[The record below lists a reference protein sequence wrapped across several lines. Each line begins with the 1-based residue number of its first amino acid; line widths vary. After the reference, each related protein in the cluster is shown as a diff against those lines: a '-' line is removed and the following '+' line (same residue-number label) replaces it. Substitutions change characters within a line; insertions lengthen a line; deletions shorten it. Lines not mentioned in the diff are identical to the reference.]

1 MKIRVLMLAACV
13 LMYPGTAS
21 VLAQGME
28 PVATATPA
36 SAEPRDVSAILET
49 IRAKHDVPS
58 LAAMMVRADG
68 SIVMQGVTGVRQAG
82 SDTKATLDDLFHL
95 GSCTKAMTATLCATL
110 VEEGTLSWDM
120 TLEGAFPDAFA
131 PAEGDKKA
139 AINPAW
145 KNVTLLQLV
154 THRSGLPTDLKKDG
168 LWSTLW
174 RFKGTPTESRR
185 ALLDGVIRYTPQ
197 STPGTKYEYA
207 NAGVALA
214 GHMAEVKA
222 GKNYETLMQE
232 RLFKPLGITSA
243 GFGAPG
249 KTPPEV
255 DANGAMV
262 IDQPRGHR
270 ENGTPVQPGP
280 GADNPAAIAPAGTAH
295 MTLADWS
302 KFVALHLRAARNELR
317 ETDPIKAG
325 SVATLHTPFPVGDKP
340 AADEGYAAGWRVV
353 KRPWAAATKEGSRR
367 ALSHSGSNTMWYCV
381 VWMSPERDFAVLVVC
396 NRGGNAAGKATDDVA
411 GTLIREL
418 KK

>member
-1 MKIRVLMLAACV
+1 MKMRAFILATLAMLGPV
-13 LMYPGTAS
+13 TSG
-21 VLAQGME
+21 VWAQGLE
-28 PVATATPA
+28 PVESTALA
-36 SAEPRDVSAILET
+36 SAEPRDVSSILET
-49 IRAKHDVPS
+49 IRAKHDVPA
-58 LAAMMVRADG
+58 LAAVMVRADG
-68 SIVMQGVTGVRQAG
+68 SIIMQGVTGVRQAG
-82 SDTKATLDDLFHL
+82 SETKATLDDLFHL
-95 GSCTKAMTATLCATL
+95 GSCTKAMTATLCAML

-131 PAEGDKKA
+131 PAEGDKKVA
-139 AINPAW
+139 ANPAW
-145 KNVTLLQLV
+145 KSVTLLQLV

-174 RFKGTPTESRR
+174 RFRGTPTESRR
-185 ALLDGVIRYTPQ
+185 ALLEGVIRYTPK
-197 STPGTKYEYA
+197 SAPGTKYEYS

-222 GKNYETLMQE
+222 GKNYETPMQE

-249 KTPPEV
+249 VVPPAH
-255 DANGAMV
+255 DATGAMV

-270 ENGTPVQPGP
+270 ENGLPVQPGP

-295 MTLADWS
+295 MTIGDWS

-317 ETDPIKAG
+317 ETDPIKAA
-325 SVATLHTPFPVGDKP
+325 SIATLHTPFPIREKTP
-340 AADEGYAAGWRVV
+340 ADEGYAAGWRVV
-353 KRPWAAATKEGSRR
+353 KRPWAAATKEGDRR
-367 ALSHSGSNTMWYCV
+367 ALSHSGSNTMWFCV
-381 VWMSPERDFAVLVVC
+381 VWMSPERDFAVLVAC
-396 NRGGNAAGKATDDVA
+396 NRGGKAGEKATDDVA

>member
-1 MKIRVLMLAACV
+1 MKVHAFFLALLGLAVPCTLV
-13 LMYPGTAS
+13 
-21 VLAQGME
+21 VRAQGLE
-28 PVATATPA
+28 PV
-36 SAEPRDVSAILET
+36 EPITTGAAPTRDVSSILET
-49 IRAKHDVPS
+49 IRAKHEMPA
-58 LAAMMVRADG
+58 LAAVMVRADG
-68 SIVMQGVTGVRQAG
+68 SIVMQGVAGVRQAG
-82 SDTKATLDDLFHL
+82 SETKASLDDLFHL

-110 VEEGTLSWDM
+110 VEEGTLSWDT

-145 KNVTLLQLV
+145 KGVTLLQLV

-174 RFKGTPTESRR
+174 RFKGTTTEARR
-185 ALLDGVIRYTPQ
+185 ALLEGAIRYTPQ

-207 NAGVALA
+207 NAGFALA

-249 KTPPEV
+249 AAPPAV

-270 ENGTPVQPGP
+270 ENGAVVQPGP

-325 SVATLHTPFPVGDKP
+325 SVAMLHTPFSVGDKP
-340 AADEGYAAGWRVV
+340 AENEGYAAGWRVV
-353 KRPWAAATKEGSRR
+353 KRPWAAATKEGNRR
-367 ALSHSGSNTMWYCV
+367 ALSHTGSNTMWFCV
-381 VWMSPERDFAVLVVC
+381 VWMSPERDFAVLVAC
-396 NRGGNAAGKATDDVA
+396 NQGGNGASKATDDVA